1 MVIDG
6 RTLETASHGDCGGEN
21 SDSDLERRRKNNR
34 ENMRRRRADPMRSAQ
49 EQEKRKNRKRSTAA
63 NSGSVAM
70 SVPQPMGRVC
80 AICHLRAAVEEITR
94 LEPSESSRGGY
105 VQVRLPY
112 CGRC

>member
-49 EQEKRKNRKRSTAA
+49 EQEKRKIENARQLQILD
-63 NSGSVAM
+63 
-70 SVPQPMGRVC
+70 P
-80 AICHLRAAVEEITR
+80 LR
-94 LEPSESSRGGY
+94 
-105 VQVRLPY
+105 
-112 CGRC
+112 